1 MWCALYGRDW
11 LILNLRIQPMKRR
24 LPPLLPYT
32 HTKLVLYSTGCDWL
46 SGIASLSV
54 RCVECVCCN
63 LANNL
68 GPQNARRPHMHAWRP
83 YSRPQLYINVGNQ
96 PNILSQGSVCA
107 AAASAWRRASGVVGE
122 VRDPR
127 LQHRRDDLL
136 PGRVGDEAHNIPRC
150 CCCCQDFTLV

>member
-24 LPPLLPYT
+24 LPPLPYT

-107 AAASAWRRASGVVGE
+107 AAASAWRRASGVLARYVTRGSSTAATTCCRA
-122 VRDPR
+122 VWVTR
-127 LQHRRDDLL
+127 LSTSLAAAAAAKILL
-136 PGRVGDEAHNIPRC
+136 
-150 CCCCQDFTLV
+150 